1 VSRQYRVL
9 ALMHPSLVPPDS
21 LEGHSEKAIHQWK
34 TEFDV
39 VATLRGLGHD
49 VRALGV
55 QYELQPIREAVETW
69 RPDVVFNMLEEFHGE
84 TTFDQNVA
92 SYLELLRVP
101 YTGCNPRGLIIAR
114 GKALSKKLLAY
125 HRIRVPAFA
134 VFPRARKVRR
144 PKRSQ

>member
-1 VSRQYRVL
+1 MSRRYRVL

-21 LEGHSEKAIHQWK
+21 LEGHSEKEIHQWK

-55 QYELQPIREAVETW
+55 QYELQPIRDAVETW
-69 RPDVVFNMLEEFHGE
+69 KPDVVFNMLEEFHGE

-114 GKALSKKLLAY
+114 GKA
-125 HRIRVPAFA
+125 
-134 VFPRARKVRR
+134 
-144 PKRSQ
+144 